1 MPNTPVRATGKAMP
15 AVNINRRRTAK
26 EQRRALSSF
35 IAACL
40 DPLPPEVLIDTDYN
54 RLMRRTRLA
63 AWQKVEV
70 VTGKFEATRA
80 LYSAEWSY
88 ATVYRKDREKA
99 NRARD
104 KEFELLDP
112 LRESRVI
119 QIMTPA
125 PDERAVAWKRKAA
138 KDSYLPIRDVRIEDA
153 IARDEDFLANHP
165 VSRRKALALLKMQ
178 GT

>member
-1 MPNTPVRATGKAMP
+1 MPNTSVRAAAEGMP
-15 AVNINRRRTAK
+15 KSKRQTVK
-26 EQRRALSSF
+26 EQRRALASF
-35 IAACL
+35 ISACL
-40 DPLPPEVLIDTDYN
+40 DPLPPETLVDTDYN

-70 VTGKFEATRA
+70 VTRKFEATRA
-80 LYSAEWSY
+80 LYLAEWSY

-99 NRARD
+99 NKARD

-138 KDSYLPIRDVRIEDA
+138 KDYLPVRDGRIVDA
-153 IARDEDFLANHP
+153 IARDEEFLANHP
-165 VSRRKALALLKMQ
+165 VSRRKALELLKMQ